1 METCV
6 MAACVKIM
14 LSSSDSEMKIIIL
27 TYEPRILLNLC
38 LAYISFSF
46 SCFEFVDSGTAEA
59 GKFVSKRENRLHF
72 FLLSDRIC
80 LPVFSFRDKTVP
92 NFLAFLDKMCSNLCA
107 FFKSMFLIFSF
118 FRRKSYFASFG
129 RKSLRK
135 TSKNS
140 SSGENYDRNSHGQ
153 KKLSTLLPFCP
164 RLVQKPRCQS
174 TQVCVVKKSPSI
186 EKHVIGEKKGYY
198 TLINI
203 RSNLQKNIS

>member
-1 METCV
+1 
-6 MAACVKIM
+6 
-14 LSSSDSEMKIIIL
+14 
-27 TYEPRILLNLC
+27 
-38 LAYISFSF
+38 
-46 SCFEFVDSGTAEA
+46 
-59 GKFVSKRENRLHF
+59 
-72 FLLSDRIC
+72 
-80 LPVFSFRDKTVP
+80 
-92 NFLAFLDKMCSNLCA
+92 
-107 FFKSMFLIFSF
+107 MFLIFSF